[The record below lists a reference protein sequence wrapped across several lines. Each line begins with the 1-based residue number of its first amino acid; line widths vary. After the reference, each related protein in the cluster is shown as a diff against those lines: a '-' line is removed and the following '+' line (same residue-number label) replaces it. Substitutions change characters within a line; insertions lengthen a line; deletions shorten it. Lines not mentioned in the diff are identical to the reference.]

1 MATITQITLQV
12 FSGTTASGTQVGSN
26 IVVQGSPSTVTLDN
40 TTLGAYLTAGEQY
53 CVRAK
58 CINDEQY
65 ETPYTNVYPFKTLI
79 YAEIITLDGGNGKL
93 YPELS
98 FTYNNQVLTVTECG
112 VYVSTNASGTNSQKI
127 AANDQQEA
135 EQGWEITGLT
145 ENTTYYVIPYV
156 IDDDGREYKG
166 EWTNAETASTGYRT
180 PVVTLISQNITTTYN
195 SISGP
200 FGVTSNDTLSS
211 VYMTLQASGGGTEYR
226 FNKTASAGTQYF
238 TITDGDTDSN
248 GVTVAINPST
258 EYRIKVYATNTSGG
272 TGSAQATATTASQS
286 TETIAITSVTN
297 VTPTS
302 ATVNLSYGN
311 GGGAVVNPSQQQ

>member
-98 FTYNNQVLTVTECG
+98 FTYNNQVLTVQECG

-145 ENTTYYVIPYV
+145 ENTTYYAIPYV
-156 IDDDGREYKG
+156 IDGDGREYKG
-166 EWTNAETASTGYRT
+166 EWANAETASTG
-180 PVVTLISQNITTTYN
+180 
-195 SISGP
+195 
-200 FGVTSNDTLSS
+200 
-211 VYMTLQASGGGTEYR
+211 
-226 FNKTASAGTQYF
+226 
-238 TITDGDTDSN
+238 
-248 GVTVAINPST
+248 
-258 EYRIKVYATNTSGG
+258 
-272 TGSAQATATTASQS
+272 S

-311 GGGAVVNPSQQQ
+311 GGAVVNPNQQQ